1 MTITKGALTGMG
13 IGAAIGYVPGVVAW
27 LCGPAC
33 FLGASVG
40 HDASSLVR
48 WLGLLIGGAAGS
60 IVGAMAAT
68 ANIEGDADVEPV
80 EPNAA
85 KT

>member
-1 MTITKGALTGMG
+1 MTITKGALIGMG
-13 IGAAIGYVPGVVAW
+13 IGASIGYLPGVIAW

-40 HDASSLVR
+40 HDASSLLR

-68 ANIEGDADVEPV
+68 ANIEDDADVEPV
-80 EPNAA
+80 GADKA
-85 KT
+85 S